1 MTGQIVHQPTTPHLC
16 EPGTPSLEL
25 PTGTVWKCDQCGDEW
40 TLIPPASLTVD
51 RTPCPEWWL
60 RGMPDPGIVEGGAR
74 WYDWA
79 LLAPF
84 ILALVGVAVGL
95 VFS

>member
-60 RGMPDPGIVEGGAR
+60 RGMA
-74 WYDWA
+74 A
-79 LLAPF
+79 F